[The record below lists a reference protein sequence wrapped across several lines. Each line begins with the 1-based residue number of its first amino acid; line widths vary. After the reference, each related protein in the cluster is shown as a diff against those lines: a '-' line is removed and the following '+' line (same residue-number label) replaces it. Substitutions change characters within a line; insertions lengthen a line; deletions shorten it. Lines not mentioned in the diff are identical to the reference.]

1 MKNGNVL
8 VATEIV
14 ANSFKT
20 YHKKLLTLQC
30 LFKLAY
36 VFIKILLF
44 IFLNNQKDKGT
55 HLSLRKWL
63 ENSLNCFCFL

>member
-20 YHKKLLTLQC
+20 HYKKLLTLKY
-30 LFKLAY
+30 LFKLAH

-44 IFLNNQKDKGT
+44 IFLNN
-55 HLSLRKWL
+55 
-63 ENSLNCFCFL
+63 